1 MEVDCPFCPY
11 VDYDYRYVIEHVEC
25 CHPEFGDSPFIVK
38 HDEAML
44 PQKKKKDPDLADS
57 SNAPSDE
64 EYVECECGEVVM
76 LSEFTS
82 HSALHDMEETTANIA
97 APNMLHS
104 RNSPSHNTEDLI
116 LNPVL
121 DNSLYKLGYS
131 VPRSVHRSTGRNPPH
146 AGRHRNHRT
155 IQDFMSVLLRSS
167 PSHTSMEA
175 AKTRSKAPRRLGVG
189 TIIMLFLRLLTRGV
203 ES

>member
-38 HDEAML
+38 DDEAML
-44 PQKKKKDPDLADS
+44 PQDEDNDPDLADS

-76 LSEFTS
+76 LSEFAS

-97 APNMLHS
+97 GPNMLHS
-104 RNSPSHNTEDLI
+104 RNSPSPNTEDLI
-116 LNPVL
+116 LNPAL
-121 DNSLYKLGYS
+121 ENSLYKLDYS
-131 VPRSVHRSTGRNPPH
+131 VPRSVHRSSGSNPLHTG
-146 AGRHRNHRT
+146 GHRNHRT
-155 IQDFMSVLLRSS
+155 IQHFMSLLLGSS
-167 PSHTSMEA
+167 SSHTLIEA

-189 TIIMLFLRLLTRGV
+189 TIIMLVLRLLTRGV